1 MNAFHPPILVAC
13 AEEIAHDFGDVGDR
27 VGVVRRHYS
36 LALMDRMQMLHTHA
50 HHTQNLHLALVP
62 VPTV

>member
-1 MNAFHPPILVAC
+1 MILGMLA
-13 AEEIAHDFGDVGDR
+13 IVG
-27 VGVVRRHYS
+27 GGSPS

-50 HHTQNLHLALVP
+50 HHTPDLALVP